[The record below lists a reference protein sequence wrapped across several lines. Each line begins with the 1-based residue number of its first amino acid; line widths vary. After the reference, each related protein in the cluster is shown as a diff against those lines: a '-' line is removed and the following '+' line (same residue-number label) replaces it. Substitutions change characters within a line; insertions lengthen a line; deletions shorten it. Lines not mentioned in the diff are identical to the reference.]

1 MGSDMNRFYLEPRVN
16 PAFKTW
22 QPLPALVAISGCN
35 QGEALSCQPATSE
48 TPREKRPDFW
58 TAKPDAQNRKPV
70 NELPRLNLLCKP
82 FAFTG
87 VS

>member
-1 MGSDMNRFYLEPRVN
+1 MDLDMNRFYLEPKVN
-16 PAFKTW
+16 LAFKMW

-35 QGEALSCQPATSE
+35 QGKALSCQPATSE
-48 TPREKRPDFW
+48 APREQRPNVL
-58 TAKPDAQNRKPV
+58 TVKPDAQRRKPLH
-70 NELPRLNLLCKP
+70 ELPRLNLLCKP